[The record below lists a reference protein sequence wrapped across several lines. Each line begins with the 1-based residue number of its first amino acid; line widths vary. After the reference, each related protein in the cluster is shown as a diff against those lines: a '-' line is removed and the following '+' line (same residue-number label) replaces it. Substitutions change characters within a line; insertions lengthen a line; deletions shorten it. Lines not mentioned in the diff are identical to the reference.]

1 MYLIN
6 QDNNKAYN
14 SADITNVYVGGNINN
29 EIYITVKKDGGALE
43 YEKVATFD
51 NSMIATDMFLT
62 IVNKIAD
69 FNTRVYIIN
78 TI

>member
-51 NSMIATDMFLT
+51 NSTIATDMFLT